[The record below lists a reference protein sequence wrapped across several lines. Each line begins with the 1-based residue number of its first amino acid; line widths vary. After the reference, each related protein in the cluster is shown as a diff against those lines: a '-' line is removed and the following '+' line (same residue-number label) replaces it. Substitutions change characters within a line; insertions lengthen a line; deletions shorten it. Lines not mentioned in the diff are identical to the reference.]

1 MSQYKL
7 VFSGEILA
15 DMTMESVKS
24 RAISALKLSTE
35 AAEQLFSSVGKAI
48 VIKKV
53 ATMDEA
59 NQVSKKFLSLG
70 MIVDIKDN
78 APPVK
83 PAAEPVT
90 APVTETIAEPAI
102 KEEAAQTSADINGLA
117 LEPVSPPPSIQQ
129 TEAEQAEQ
137 AEEEEQESKIK
148 ELLSDLV
155 SYIYPTI
162 ILAAISL
169 TFLIAYSPHSD
180 GFLRK
185 GFIAGLLLLFLAY
198 RSFRNRAYY

>member
-15 DMTMESVKS
+15 DMTMENVKS
-24 RAISALKLSTE
+24 RATSALKLSTE

-83 PAAEPVT
+83 PAAEPVA
-90 APVTETIAEPAI
+90 APVVEPVI
-102 KEEAAQTSADINGLA
+102 KKEAAQTSADINGLA
-117 LEPVSPPPSIQQ
+117 LEPVAPPPSMEQ
-129 TEAEQAEQ
+129 TESEQ

-148 ELLSDLV
+148 ALLSDLV

-162 ILAAISL
+162 ILVAISL
-169 TFLIAYSPHSD
+169 TFLITYSPLSD

-185 GFIAGLLLLFLAY
+185 GFIAGLIVLFFAY